1 MCKFWK
7 KEKCNHHFPELTNKI
22 RSSGMLRKINRKTSA
37 ILTAFAVFV
46 LGFLYL
52 TQTNLTATK
61 GYQIKILEKQLAALT
76 EENQKLNLD
85 YVSLQSMDNVKRE
98 AENLKLV
105 PTIDSESLSLKDAVM
120 ALR

>member
-7 KEKCNHHFPELTNKI
+7 KEKRNHHFPELTDKI
-22 RSSGMLRKINRKTSA
+22 SSIVVLPKINSKSAA
-37 ILTAFAVFV
+37 ILTAFAVFI
-46 LGFLYL
+46 LGFVYL
-52 TQTNLTATK
+52 TQTNLTATR
-61 GYQIKILEKQLAALT
+61 GYQIKILEKQISVLT

-85 YVSLQSMDNVKRE
+85 YVALQSMDNVKKE

-105 PTIDSESLSLKDAVM
+105 PTINSESLSLKDSLM